1 MPVFNKVINNS
12 FVWHLMNTNFLQK
25 SWFNTRQKKLFRN
38 RLKIIAK
45 IDLNKNGFNKKITNL

>member
-12 FVWHLMNTNFLQK
+12 FVWHLLNTNFLQK
-25 SWFNTRQKKLFRN
+25 SWFNTRQKKLFSN

-45 IDLNKNGFNKKITNL
+45 IDFNKK